1 VSNQGWDLRARHKGR
16 GSVGG
21 KGRWGSEGDGW
32 GRGLVGSMCQ
42 LESTWEWSTAFLE
55 RHEYYIVGK
64 QLL

>member
-1 VSNQGWDLRARHKGR
+1 MKAFLPSGQECRTRQTVKGVSNQGWDLRARHKGQ

-42 LESTWEWSTAFLE
+42 L
-55 RHEYYIVGK
+55 
-64 QLL
+64 